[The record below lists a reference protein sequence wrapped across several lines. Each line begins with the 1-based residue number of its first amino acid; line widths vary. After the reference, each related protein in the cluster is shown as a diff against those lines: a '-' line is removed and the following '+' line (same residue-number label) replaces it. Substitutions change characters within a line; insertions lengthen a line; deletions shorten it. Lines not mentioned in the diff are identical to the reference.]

1 MTDTDGRLNSFLRD
15 RENIAHIAGSK
26 FFLLVW
32 PIPYGSR
39 IKMFMWTFPAL
50 AIAYTIVQGTKWLL
64 KVRKIKKFI
73 SNFVQYDLF
82 KYMDE
87 ENNNGIKQ
95 K

>member
-1 MTDTDGRLNSFLRD
+1 MGDWIVSFEIEKILRTSP
-15 RENIAHIAGSK
+15 EVSL
-26 FFLLVW
+26 FLLVW
-32 PIPYGSR
+32 PAPYGSR
-39 IKMFMWTFPAL
+39 IKMVMWSFSAL

-64 KVRKIKKFI
+64 KIRKIKKFI

>member
-1 MTDTDGRLNSFLRD
+1 M
-15 RENIAHIAGSK
+15 
-26 FFLLVW
+26 
-32 PIPYGSR
+32 
-39 IKMFMWTFPAL
+39 KMVMWIFSAL
-50 AIAYTIVQGTKWLL
+50 AIAYTIVKGTKWFL
-64 KVRKIKKFI
+64 KVRKIKKFVR

>member
-1 MTDTDGRLNSFLRD
+1 MVMWSF
-15 RENIAHIAGSK
+15 S
-26 FFLLVW
+26 
-32 PIPYGSR
+32 
-39 IKMFMWTFPAL
+39 AL

-64 KVRKIKKFI
+64 KIRKIKKFI

>member
-1 MTDTDGRLNSFLRD
+1 MWSF
-15 RENIAHIAGSK
+15 S
-26 FFLLVW
+26 
-32 PIPYGSR
+32 
-39 IKMFMWTFPAL
+39 AL

>member
-1 MTDTDGRLNSFLRD
+1 
-15 RENIAHIAGSK
+15 
-26 FFLLVW
+26 
-32 PIPYGSR
+32 
-39 IKMFMWTFPAL
+39 MFMWTFPAL